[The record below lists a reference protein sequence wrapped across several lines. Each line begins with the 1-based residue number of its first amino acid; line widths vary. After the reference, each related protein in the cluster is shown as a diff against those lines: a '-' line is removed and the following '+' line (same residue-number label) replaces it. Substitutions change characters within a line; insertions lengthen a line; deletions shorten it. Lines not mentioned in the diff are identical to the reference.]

1 MDPTACPSASRRSL
15 GLVGLFLLFRV
26 ASVFA
31 VEEPLEGGWVRFA
44 LTGRAYAVAEW
55 GASSV
60 LESDHFWEVSRYDP
74 GKALDGDP
82 ATAWVEGAPGPGIG
96 ETIVLAFS
104 HYPEALG
111 FINGFARNQNLFLR
125 NHRVKELNVRLYTAL
140 NVDGFATESVTFYDA
155 LPVGP
160 ARPVVLKDVMEPQRV
175 LLPVS
180 PSSARTAMEAFRTT
194 EAVAGWSFPQA
205 VTMGVDGG
213 MGMPLRF
220 RYILRLEIAR
230 VYRGTTW
237 EDTCIAEIW
246 PDFGEIEDVVVSDD
260 MRRLLLTTSDGQQVP
275 GYADF
280 ESVLTLVELS
290 RDKRWAIV
298 IREPAYLEPGEGRVS
313 SEYAVIHTPTG
324 RDMTAEILAGAG
336 VDGQASILPFGFEE
350 KEGVTWLLFDDDKGE
365 ERRAPCGPLYRTVGI
380 TGTPAPP

>member
-1 MDPTACPSASRRSL
+1 MNLTTTLKVSRLSLVPVVLFFLGGVVPAS
-15 GLVGLFLLFRV
+15 
-26 ASVFA
+26 A
-31 VEEPLEGGWVRFA
+31 VEEQLEGGWVRFA

-60 LESDHFWEVSRYDP
+60 LESDHYWEMSRYDP

-96 ETIVLAFS
+96 ETIVLGFS

-111 FINGFARNQNLFLR
+111 FINGFARNRNLFVR
-125 NHRVKELNVRLYTAL
+125 NHRVRSLNVQLYTAL

-155 LPVGP
+155 LPAGP
-160 ARPVVLKDVMEPQRV
+160 ARRVSLADEMEAQRV

-180 PSSARTAMEAFRTT
+180 PRSAQVAMEAFRASG
-194 EAVAGWSFPQA
+194 AVAGWTFPQA

-213 MGMPLRF
+213 MGMPLQF
-220 RYILRLEIAR
+220 RYILRLEIAE

-246 PDFGEIEDVVVSDD
+246 PDFGEIEDVAVSDD
-260 MRRLLLTTSDGQQVP
+260 MRRLVLTTPDGRLVP

-280 ESVLTLVELS
+280 DSVLTLVDLS
-290 RDKRWAIV
+290 RDARWAIV
-298 IREPAYLEPGEGRVS
+298 IREPAYLETGQGRVS

-324 RDMTAEILAGAG
+324 RDMTAGILSEAGISG
-336 VDGQASILPFGFEE
+336 EASFLPFGFEE
-350 KEGVTWLLFDDDKGE
+350 EGGVTWLLFDDPAGN
-365 ERRAPCGPLYRTVGI
+365 ERRAPCGPLYRVAGNE
-380 TGTPAPP
+380 